1 MLCGSSAM
9 NRTGGGAVGSFCSTR
24 RWHGRVAGFHSL
36 HLRYWRY
43 FAGGGTRV
51 AIVFHEP
58 DRQGGSRWIDR
69 IRGACQGWVIRALYR
84 RAAKAIFTVPL
95 ETVDWLPK
103 AENKSA
109 FIPIGAN
116 IPERVNHRLPS
127 AADKEKTVIV
137 FGVTGTP
144 ATAGEVA
151 DIAHV
156 MQEASKALARLRLVV
171 VGRGG
176 TEARGLLRKA
186 FDGCDMQIVVRG
198 ILPAEEIAS
207 QFAGADALLFV
218 RGAVSL
224 RRGSVM
230 AAVACGLPIVGYR
243 DGGIGGPLDGAGV
256 EWSTERNRQ
265 SLARALVRVLTD
277 SKRWTELHERN
288 LECQKAHFGWA
299 TIAAQFSRALDTV
312 EAAV

>member
-1 MLCGSSAM
+1 MAWSS
-9 NRTGGGAVGSFCSTR
+9 RGFPFLIVAVL
-24 RWHGRVAGFHSL
+24 AIL
-36 HLRYWRY
+36 HR
-43 FAGGGTRV
+43 GGTRV
-51 AIVFHEP
+51 AVVFHEP
-58 DRQGGSRWIDR
+58 NRQGGSRWIDR
-69 IRGACQGWVIRALYR
+69 IRGACQGWVIRTLYR

-127 AADKEKTVIV
+127 AVDQEKTVIV
-137 FGVTGTP
+137 FGVTGAP
-144 ATAGEVA
+144 ATAGEVI

-156 MQEASKALARLRLVV
+156 MREASKALASLRLVI

-176 TEARGLLRKA
+176 DEAQGLLRKA
-186 FDGCDMQIVVRG
+186 FDGCDMQVVVRG
-198 ILPAEEIAS
+198 VLPAEEIAS

-224 RRGSVM
+224 RRGTVM
-230 AAVACGLPIVGYR
+230 AGIACGVPIVGYR

-299 TIAAQFSRALDTV
+299 TIAAQFSSALDTV
-312 EAAV
+312 EATESQYRL